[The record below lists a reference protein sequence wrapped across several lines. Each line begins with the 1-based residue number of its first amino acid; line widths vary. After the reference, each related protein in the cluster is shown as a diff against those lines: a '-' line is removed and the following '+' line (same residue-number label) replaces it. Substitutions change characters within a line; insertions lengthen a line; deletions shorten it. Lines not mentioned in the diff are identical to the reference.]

1 MNVLSGTE
9 QWGITMAANHRV
21 SRSNNRH
28 SRGRRASGAQVPSPS
43 VSIGRLPATGAVRLT
58 GTTGNAK
65 YVGRVGVVAVALG
78 VGMAVATGYGMGISR
93 WM

>member
-1 MNVLSGTE
+1 MFAEPHDGVADGRWRHALLPNDRPE
-9 QWGITMAANHRV
+9 RDRAWEITMATNHRV

-28 SRGRRASGAQVPSPS
+28 SR
-43 VSIGRLPATGAVRLT
+43 
-58 GTTGNAK
+58 

>member
-1 MNVLSGTE
+1 
-9 QWGITMAANHRV
+9 MATNHRV

-28 SRGRRASGAQVPSPS
+28 SR
-43 VSIGRLPATGAVRLT
+43 
-58 GTTGNAK
+58 

>member
-1 MNVLSGTE
+1 
-9 QWGITMAANHRV
+9 MAVNHRV

-28 SRGRRASGAQVPSPS
+28 SRGRRASGAQVSSPS
-43 VSIGRLPATGAVRLT
+43 ASIGRLPATGVVRPK
-58 GTTGNAK
+58 GTVGIAK

-78 VGMAVATGYGMGISR
+78 VGMAVATGYGIGISR